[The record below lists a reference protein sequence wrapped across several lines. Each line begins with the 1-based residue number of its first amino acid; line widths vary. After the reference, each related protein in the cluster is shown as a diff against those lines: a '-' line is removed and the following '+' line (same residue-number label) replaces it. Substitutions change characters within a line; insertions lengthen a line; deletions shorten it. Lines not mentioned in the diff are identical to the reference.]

1 MTERLRRPVIG
12 VMGAGDE
19 ASGRDCALAEE
30 LGARLAG
37 EGWIVLTGGRDAG
50 VMAAA
55 SRGAKRVPGSLTI
68 GILPSER
75 GPAAPDVDV
84 AVFTGMGNARNA
96 INVLS
101 SHVVVA
107 CGAAGPG
114 TASEIALA
122 LKSGTP
128 VVLLAPTAAARDYF
142 ATLGGQLVSANSVDE
157 ALGAVRRC
165 LAP

>member
-1 MTERLRRPVIG
+1 
-12 VMGAGDE
+12 MGAGDE
-19 ASGRDCALAEE
+19 ASEPDCALADE
-30 LGARLAG
+30 LGERLAG

-75 GPAAPDVDV
+75 GPVASGIDV
-84 AVFTGMGNARNA
+84 ALFTGMGNARNV

-101 SHVVVA
+101 SHVVVG
-107 CGAAGPG
+107 CGIAGPG

-128 VVLLAPTAAARDYF
+128 VVLLSATAAARDYF
-142 ATLGGQLVSANSVDE
+142 ATLGGQLASVDSV
-157 ALGAVRRC
+157 ADAIGAVRRY
-165 LAP
+165 LAR

>member
-1 MTERLRRPVIG
+1 
-12 VMGAGDE
+12 MGAGDE
-19 ASGRDCALAEE
+19 ASTRDCALAEE
-30 LGARLAG
+30 LGERLAG

-55 SRGAKRVPGSLTI
+55 TRGAKRVPGSLTI

-107 CGAAGPG
+107 CGSGGRG
-114 TASEIALA
+114 TTSEIALA
-122 LKSGTP
+122 LKSSTP
-128 VVLLAPTAAARDYF
+128 VVWLAPTAAARDYF
-142 ATLGGQLVSANSVDE
+142 VTLGGQLASVDSVSD
-157 ALGAVRRC
+157 AIGAVRRY
-165 LAP
+165 LAR